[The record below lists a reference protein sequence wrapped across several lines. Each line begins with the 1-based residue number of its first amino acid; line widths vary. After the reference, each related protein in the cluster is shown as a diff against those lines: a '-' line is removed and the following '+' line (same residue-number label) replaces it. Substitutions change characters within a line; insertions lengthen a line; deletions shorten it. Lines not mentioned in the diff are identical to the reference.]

1 MIGGSGDW
9 FDVQDTTIMMDNY
22 NCLDVTKKARSICKT
37 FCTGR
42 VQFNGRGL
50 VHQLPWPCDF
60 REEKN
65 LENIDSSFID
75 DSIEI
80 GKKKEAFR
88 AGRLLSHIE
97 LPCNLS
103 DGGFISASENG
114 HHITF
119 FSSANLHSRRIKKN
133 CEEHLSVKR
142 KFIDIIHSSGDATKA
157 DCDSCSNIGFNV
169 DLDEISNDTNGI
181 VDKKT
186 LDLSKLEQRIMSKE
200 GALGIALAVC
210 FVYITLSS
218 ERNDGSTHCSR
229 GLNVLLRRFDRVRCW
244 KESVLRATGLVHVST
259 ASSAGSPDSVA
270 EALEIDLL
278 VREID
283 PVLHGENIIDSGNAK
298 NLSSDGVRIDR
309 VGIPHENQIASDFQ
323 MVLSIHRKLMN
334 EESFVWPRIFE
345 AAAAINRIRGTQF

>member
-22 NCLDVTKKARSICKT
+22 NCLDVSKKARSICKT

-75 DSIEI
+75 ESIEI
-80 GKKKEAFR
+80 GKKKEAFHAR
-88 AGRLLSHIE
+88 RLLSHID

-103 DGGFISASENG
+103 DGGSISASENG

-142 KFIDIIHSSGDATKA
+142 KFTDITHSSGDVIKA
-157 DCDSCSNIGFNV
+157 DLGGCSNIGS
-169 DLDEISNDTNGI
+169 DEISNETNGI
-181 VDKKT
+181 VDNKT

-210 FVYITLSS
+210 FVHLTLCS
-218 ERNDGSTHCSR
+218 ENNDGNTNCSR
-229 GLNVLLRRFDRVRCW
+229 DLYVLLRRFDRVRSW
-244 KESVLRATGLVHVST
+244 KESVLRATVLIHMST